1 MAATVVAIY
10 TSLYGLSSQPHQLH
24 QGHFYNP
31 VKLCW
36 VQIGIFICSFV
47 GMSQEFVEM
56 TSWQH
61 RGKHSHRNKAV
72 KEKAT
77 AESHVRPIVFL
88 HSQIWQV
95 YTRHKSLR

>member
-1 MAATVVAIY
+1 
-10 TSLYGLSSQPHQLH
+10 
-24 QGHFYNP
+24 
-31 VKLCW
+31 
-36 VQIGIFICSFV
+36 
-47 GMSQEFVEM
+47 MSQEFVEM